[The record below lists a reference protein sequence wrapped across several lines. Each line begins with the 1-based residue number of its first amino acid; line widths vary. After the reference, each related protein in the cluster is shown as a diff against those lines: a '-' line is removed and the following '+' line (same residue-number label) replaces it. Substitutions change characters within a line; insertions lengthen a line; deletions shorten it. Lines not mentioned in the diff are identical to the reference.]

1 MRKKS
6 AAVQAKITA
15 LKAELSSAKQAEKR
29 RLDASARRSIDKL
42 IKSSGLLG
50 LVKSGKLSTE
60 TIQGEFQRLAEHVKN
75 GS

>member
-6 AAVQAKITA
+6 EAVQAQITA
-15 LKAELSSAKQAEKR
+15 LKAELSSARRAEKR
-29 RLDASARRSIDKL
+29 RIDASARRTIDKL

-50 LVKSGKLSTE
+50 LVKSGKLSPE
-60 TIQGEFQRLAEHVKN
+60 TVQSEFQRLAENVKN